1 MRDRLD
7 RVNEVARRFVANGQL
22 AGVASL
28 VWRRGEIV
36 SLVTEGWADI
46 DAKIPIR
53 RDTIFRIA
61 SMTKPIISVAALM
74 LLEDGR
80 LTLNDPLIRWLPEA
94 ANLRVLRMPGAEL
107 DDTVPLDRPPTLHD
121 LLTHRAGFAGPLL
134 LGAGT
139 PVVQALAEATGQVPG
154 ASPFIQ
160 LTPDE
165 LVARVCTVPL
175 MMQPGSRWHYGIS
188 TDLLGV
194 VVARASGMSL
204 PDFLGSRIFGPLG
217 MVDTGFFVPPEKRD
231 RLAIGYARGTPLVV
245 YDHAATGQWSKPPV
259 FPAGGGGLASTLDD
273 YLAFARMLL
282 ARGKVGKVRLLSRA
296 SVAMMTAPHLT
307 GDQGR
312 PLHPGLDIL
321 LGRNFGLGV
330 SIHAGAGPELGSPGK
345 YGWSGVYGTDWLND
359 PAEDLIGIV
368 MSQLWYSGSELRP
381 AFANAVYQA
390 IDD

>member
-1 MRDRLD
+1 MQRLG
-7 RVNEVARRFVANGQL
+7 RVQDVARRFVENGQL

-28 VWRRGEIV
+28 VWRRGEIISSV
-36 SLVTEGWADI
+36 AEGWADI
-46 DAKIPIR
+46 DAKVPLR

-80 LTLNDPLIRWLPEA
+80 LTLNDPLTRWLPET
-94 ANLRVLRMPGAEL
+94 ANLRVLRGPDAEL

-121 LLTHRAGFAGPLL
+121 LITHRAGFAGPLL

-139 PVVQALAEATGQVPG
+139 PVVKALSEATGQVAG

-160 LTPDE
+160 LQPDE
-165 LVARVCTVPL
+165 LVARVCAVPL
-175 MMQPGSRWHYGIS
+175 MMQPGWRWHYGIS

-194 VVARASGMSL
+194 VIARASGMSL
-204 PDFLGSRIFGPLG
+204 PDFLASRIFGPLA

-231 RLAIGYARGTPLVV
+231 RLAIGYARGEPLVV
-245 YDHAATGQWSKPPV
+245 YDHPATGQWSKPPI

-282 ARGKVGKVRLLSRA
+282 AGGTIGKERLLSR
-296 SVAMMTAPHLT
+296 STIAMMTAPHLT
-307 GDQGR
+307 VDQMR
-312 PLHPGLDIL
+312 PLHPALDIL
-321 LGRNFGLGV
+321 AGRNFGLGV
-330 SIHAGAGPELGSPGK
+330 SIHGGAGPELGSPGK
-345 YGWSGVYGTDWLND
+345 YGWSGVYGTDWFND
-359 PAEDLIGIV
+359 PAEDLICIV